1 MYAKTYLQEI
11 RKLDRKIE
19 NKQMELEHLRT
30 LLESVTPK
38 LKEVNVQ
45 SSLEKDRMGDNI
57 IKIIEFQD
65 EINKD
70 IDRLIDRKLE
80 AMRLINK
87 LEDDDSINLLIRRYI
102 AYEEWE
108 DIANA
113 LHYSR
118 QWVDKKHGLALL
130 ELQKI
135 IDANLH

>member
-1 MYAKTYLQEI
+1 MQAKLYLQEI

-19 NKQMELEHLRT
+19 NKQMELEHLRA

-57 IKIIEFQD
+57 IKIMEFQD

-70 IDRLIDRKLE
+70 IDRFVDRKLE
-80 AMRLINK
+80 AIRIINM
-87 LEDDDSINLLIRRYI
+87 LEDDEAISLLIRRYV
-102 AYEEWE
+102 AYEDWE

-135 IDANLH
+135 IDVNLR

>member
-1 MYAKTYLQEI
+1 MHAKSYLQEI

-19 NKQMELEHLRT
+19 NKQMELEHLRA

-57 IKIIEFQD
+57 IKIMEVQD
-65 EINKD
+65 QINQD
-70 IDRLIDRKLE
+70 IDMFVDRKLE
-80 AMRLINK
+80 AIRLINE
-87 LEDDDSINLLIRRYI
+87 LEDDESINLLIRRYV

>member
-1 MYAKTYLQEI
+1 MHAKLYLQEI

-19 NKQMELEHLRT
+19 NKQMELEHLRA

-57 IKIIEFQD
+57 IKIMELQD
-65 EINKD
+65 QINKD
-70 IDRLIDRKLE
+70 IDSFVDRKLE
-80 AMRLINK
+80 AIRLINE
-87 LEDDDSINLLIRRYI
+87 LEDDESVNLLIRRYV

-135 IDANLH
+135 IDANLR